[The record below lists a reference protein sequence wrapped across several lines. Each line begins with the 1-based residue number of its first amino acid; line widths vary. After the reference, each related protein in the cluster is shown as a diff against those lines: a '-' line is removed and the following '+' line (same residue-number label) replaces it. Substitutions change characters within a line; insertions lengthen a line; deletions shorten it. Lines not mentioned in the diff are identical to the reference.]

1 MKSKSTSLVKKKK
14 GNSTFTRVTPNIGSW
29 AILLILLLTL
39 NLLVTP
45 VLAKPLQTNIIKYSL
60 EQTVQIDNTLSETLK
75 ASDESHET
83 IYSLSLKTTQLGTSD
98 GKSEIVTS
106 DSRVIAMRRF
116 LVDYNS
122 PMYPYAEVFIQEAD
136 KYGLDWRIV
145 ASISGVESA
154 FGNLIPYRSNNAWG
168 WKGDPTRDW
177 SYFISWSEGIETVTK
192 GLAQGYGTDLG
203 PFDIVYTYCPPCGQ
217 TPGLPW
223 AQGVTNYMNELSVYL
238 NTL

>member
-1 MKSKSTSLVKKKK
+1 MKKKSALRIK
-14 GNSTFTRVTPNIGSW
+14 EKEKNSILDRVVPNLATWLI
-29 AILLILLLTL
+29 ILLIISLL
-39 NLLVTP
+39 NIFVTP
-45 VLAKPLQTNIIKYSL
+45 VLARPLQTTVINYSL
-60 EQTVQIDNTLSETLK
+60 TQTTHIDNSLSQTLK
-75 ASDESHET
+75 VSNQNAET
-83 IYSLSLKTTQLGTSD
+83 IYSLSLKATGIDSDQGKSGLITSD
-98 GKSEIVTS
+98 P
-106 DSRVIAMRRF
+106 RVIAMRKF
-116 LVDYNS
+116 LIDYNS

-136 KYGLDWRIV
+136 KYGLDWRLV

-177 SYFISWSEGIETVTK
+177 SHFASWSEGIETVTSR
-192 GLAQGYGTDLG
+192 LALGYGVDLG

-223 AQGVTNYMNELSVYL
+223 AQGVTNFMNELNIYL